1 MCCARAV
8 LNSFTMAKSIQKLTV
23 HIANIK
29 TYQFLVSPALLKAE
43 ELRNAFQSLLAGC
56 QTLCSPPLSPPPLH
70 EQPFATASNKQHP
83 AGRLTC
89 QFISLDSDELSQACP
104 IMFLQD
110 FIRLLLSDIQFHIF
124 TVELS
129 H

>member
-1 MCCARAV
+1 MPFNHSLQAV
-8 LNSFTMAKSIQKLTV
+8 RPSA
-23 HIANIK
+23 
-29 TYQFLVSPALLKAE
+29 
-43 ELRNAFQSLLAGC
+43 
-56 QTLCSPPLSPPPLH
+56 PLPSPPPLH